1 VLREIK
7 FDADEEAVN
16 QIEKYVECGYVVK
29 FPTLQQAKEY
39 VGGDL
44 VLSDLVVL
52 EKMRADG
59 TVKRRVILNCKT
71 SGISAASAKA
81 QKVCLPRAVD
91 IAHEAMDLMR
101 PFNHEQMEHCT
112 PTMAAS
118 GAFGVTAYVN
128 DVVDAYWNVPVARA
142 ERRCTCSYEQH
153 KGVEEDHSCGDV

>member
-1 VLREIK
+1 MLREIK

-44 VLSDLVVL
+44 VLSDLVML

-59 TVKRRVILNCKT
+59 TVKRRVIINC
-71 SGISAASAKA
+71 
-81 QKVCLPRAVD
+81 D
-91 IAHEAMDLMR
+91 
-101 PFNHEQMEHCT
+101 
-112 PTMAAS
+112 
-118 GAFGVTAYVN
+118 GAFGVMAYVN
-128 DVVDAYWNVPVARA
+128 DVADAYWNVPVARA